1 MSSILRCLIIDDM
14 HESII
19 PMLRGVGI
27 EVFYCPNLDREEVIS
42 LIGGFEGLIVRSKV
56 FVDEALLQHAAKL
69 KFIGRAGAGLDNIDV
84 AAVENRGIQLF
95 HAAEGNRDAVGEHA
109 VGMLLSLMN
118 NMLVAD
124 SQVRSM
130 TWNRE
135 GNRGYEIQGKT
146 VGIIGYGNMGQS
158 LAKRLSGF
166 GCRVLAYDKYV
177 QPINTTYARQAG
189 LDELKEEADIVSFH
203 IPLTKETRGLV
214 DYNYLKGFAKPL
226 WLLNTARGEILE
238 LKDLLRLLDE
248 GHVRGAALDVLQNEK
263 LHALNR
269 EQADI
274 FNDLIKRRNVLLT
287 PHVAGWTYESYFKIN
302 QVLAEKIRSFVYAL
316 S

>member
-214 DYNYLKGFAKPL
+214 DYSYLKGFAKPL